1 MSARPG
7 TPLLRDYRHPAL
19 WFTLYALMIGLV
31 ILASLMPAQ
40 NLPPPPFAG
49 IDKVEHFIAY
59 ASLSMYA
66 VMLFARMRA
75 QALSGALLIALGVTL
90 EFVQASMSNERA
102 GDSADALANALGVL
116 VGLFTAHTPLSRLLL
131 WLEQRLIATRR

>member
-1 MSARPG
+1 MSALPR
-7 TPLLRDYRHPAL
+7 TNLLRDYRHPGL
-19 WFTLYALMIGLV
+19 WLAVYALMVSAV
-31 ILASLMPAQ
+31 IAASLMPAS
-40 NLPPPPFAG
+40 NLPAPPFAG

-59 ASLSMYA
+59 AGLSVYA

-75 QALSGALLIALGVTL
+75 QALSGALLIALGVAL

-131 WLEQRLIATRR
+131 WLERRLIASRR